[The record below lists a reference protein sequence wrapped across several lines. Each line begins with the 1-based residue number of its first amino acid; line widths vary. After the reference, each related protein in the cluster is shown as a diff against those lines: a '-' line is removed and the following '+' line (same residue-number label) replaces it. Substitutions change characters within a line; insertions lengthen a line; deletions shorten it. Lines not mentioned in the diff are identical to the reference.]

1 MKALIFAAGLGT
13 RLKPITDRLPKALV
27 TVDGR
32 TLLDRTIER
41 LIDAQA
47 SEIVVNVHHLGDQIV
62 EFLAAKNYPVEV
74 KISDERAK
82 ILDTGGGLKK
92 AFTCFSDTDDPILVH
107 NVDILHNADLT
118 ALYRASQRGQVTLMV
133 SDRPTSRYLLFDE
146 NDRMCGWTNIK
157 TGEVR
162 TPYDHLDLTKM
173 RRLAFSGIHCV
184 KPEVVRMMDTMPEVF
199 PIMDFYISRCNEID
213 IRAYVPQDLRLL
225 DVGKIDS
232 LSAAEA
238 FVKTL

>member
-1 MKALIFAAGLGT
+1 MKALVFAAGLGT

-27 TVDGR
+27 PVDGR
-32 TLLDRTIER
+32 PLIDRTIER
-41 LIDAQA
+41 LIGAQA
-47 SEIVVNVHHLGDQIV
+47 SEIVVNVHHFGARIID
-62 EFLAAKNYPVEV
+62 FLAVQNYPVSV

-92 AFTCFSDTDDPILVH
+92 ALACFSDTDDPILVH

-118 ALYRASQRGQVTLMV
+118 ALYRASMPGQVTLMV

-146 NDRMCGWTNIK
+146 TGRMCGWTNIK

-162 TPYDHLDLTKM
+162 TPYDHLDMAKM

-184 KPEVVRMMDTMPEVF
+184 KPEVVRMMNTMPEVF
-199 PIMDFYISRCNEID
+199 PIMDFYISRCREID
-213 IRAYVPQDLRLL
+213 IRAYVPENLRLL

-232 LSAAEA
+232 LSAAED
-238 FVKTL
+238 FVRTL

>member
-1 MKALIFAAGLGT
+1 MKALVFAAGLGT

-27 TVDGR
+27 PVDGR
-32 TLLDRTIER
+32 PLIDRTIER
-41 LIDAQA
+41 LIGAQA
-47 SEIVVNVHHLGDQIV
+47 SEIVVNVHHFGARIID
-62 EFLAAKNYPVEV
+62 FLAVQNYPVSV

-92 AFTCFSDTDDPILVH
+92 ALACFSDTDDPILGH

-118 ALYRASQRGQVTLMV
+118 ALYRASMPVQVTLMV

-146 NDRMCGWTNIK
+146 TGRMCGWTNIK

-162 TPYDHLDLTKM
+162 TPYDHLDMAKM

-184 KPEVVRMMDTMPEVF
+184 KPEVVRMMNTMPEVF
-199 PIMDFYISRCNEID
+199 PIMDFYISRCREID
-213 IRAYVPQDLRLL
+213 IRAYVPENLRLL

-232 LSAAEA
+232 LSAAED
-238 FVKTL
+238 FVRTL

>member
-27 TVDGR
+27 PVDGR
-32 TLLDRTIER
+32 PLLDRTIER
-41 LIDAQA
+41 LIDAQV
-47 SEIVVNVHHLGDQIV
+47 SEIVVNVHHLGDQIID
-62 EFLAAKNYPVEV
+62 FLARKSYPVSV

-92 AFTCFSDTDDPILVH
+92 ALTCFSDTAEPILVH

-118 ALYRASQRGQVTLMV
+118 ALYKAAQSGQVTLMV

-146 NDRMCGWTNIK
+146 SGRMCGWTNIK

-162 TPYDHLDLTKM
+162 TPYDHLDLAKM

-184 KPEVVRMMDTMPEVF
+184 TPEVVRMMDTMPEVF
-199 PIMDFYISRCNEID
+199 PIMDFYISRCKDID
-213 IRAYVPQDLRLL
+213 IRAYVPEGLRLL

-232 LSAAEA
+232 LTAAED
-238 FVKTL
+238 FVRTL